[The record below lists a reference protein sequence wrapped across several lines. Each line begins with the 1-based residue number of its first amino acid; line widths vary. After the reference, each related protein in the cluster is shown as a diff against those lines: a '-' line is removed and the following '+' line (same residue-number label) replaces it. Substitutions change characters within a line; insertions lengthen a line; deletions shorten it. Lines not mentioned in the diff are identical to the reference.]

1 MIGLKQ
7 GGCGKAGAKPVFLS
21 YSVEET
27 SLDDSRG
34 GLM

>member
-7 GGCGKAGAKPVFLS
+7 GGCGKAGAKPVLLS
-21 YSVEET
+21 YTFEEI